1 MLTQALTSQLLP
13 KTILQFNIVSFY
25 SLQIS
30 MWTVTSMKKKS
41 WQHGKIRSSD
51 SQNKTDHGDP
61 FCTHATLG
69 LIHKQRVGTNL
80 CLSTSCGQARA
91 ICIQNTREWGSLDLI
106 YYYVRGNILTLR
118 KQERTR
124 NYCWNYEMCAMPCFV
139 LTAVCVLLNQTHFEL
154 ALAFCIDSAYCHAH
168 RLLSAVSGRASS
180 VKTPGKWSVQPKVAS
195 YY

>member
-30 MWTVTSMKKKS
+30 MWTATSMKKKS

-80 CLSTSCGQARA
+80 CASTSCGQARA
-91 ICIQNTREWGSLDLI
+91 ICMQIQVNEVHWASFTTMSMETFLP
-106 YYYVRGNILTLR
+106 
-118 KQERTR
+118 
-124 NYCWNYEMCAMPCFV
+124 CAKNKSIHKIAVGIMKCAQCPV
-139 LTAVCVLLNQTHFEL
+139 LFLPLCVF
-154 ALAFCIDSAYCHAH
+154 Y
-168 RLLSAVSGRASS
+168 
-180 VKTPGKWSVQPKVAS
+180 
-195 YY
+195 